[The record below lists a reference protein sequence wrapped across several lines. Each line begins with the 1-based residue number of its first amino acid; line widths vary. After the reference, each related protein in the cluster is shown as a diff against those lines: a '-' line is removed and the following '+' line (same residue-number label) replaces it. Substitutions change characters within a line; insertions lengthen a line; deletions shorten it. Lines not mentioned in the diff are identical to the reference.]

1 MAYGYRLMVYKR
13 DRRVKGGERFV
24 KSYDYP
30 NYSGNAMMDEI
41 KSLKRQLYK
50 ESDGWRLD
58 FDPLTVIVKNLMTG
72 KDVEIDY
79 RDRGG
84 PCDPSTERY
93 WSM

>member
-1 MAYGYRLMVYKR
+1 MAYGYRLFVYKADKR
-13 DRRVKGGERFV
+13 AKSGERFV
-24 KSYDYP
+24 KSYDYES
-30 NYSGNAMMDEI
+30 YSGNAMMDEI

-58 FDPLTVIVKNLMTG
+58 FEPLTAMVKNLQTG
-72 KDVEIDY
+72 QLVEIDY
-79 RDRGG
+79 RDVGG